1 MHFNFKLLNNID
13 RKNCGSIINGRH
25 KDIIIGYRIY
35 IYIYIIQATRLAK
48 YMFTKNN

>member
-13 RKNCGSIINGRH
+13 RKNCGSIKNGRH
-25 KDIIIGYRIY
+25 NDIIIEYIY
-35 IYIYIIQATRLAK
+35 IYIYRLAK